1 MTRFRDRRWKAV
13 TCASTGRQTIMELPS
28 FRVVRRTQENLQIL
42 EPSGRI
48 TLGQSVR
55 ELKQSF
61 DLLAQEGHRRLIVNM
76 VNVAYV
82 DSAGLGTLITGLNTF
97 RKADG
102 TLVLSNLQPRVAQ
115 LLELTNLT
123 GVLETFPTEEAAVES
138 MKLSQSRPL

>member
-1 MTRFRDRRWKAV
+1 
-13 TCASTGRQTIMELPS
+13 MELPS

-138 MKLSQSRPL
+138 IKLSKSRPL